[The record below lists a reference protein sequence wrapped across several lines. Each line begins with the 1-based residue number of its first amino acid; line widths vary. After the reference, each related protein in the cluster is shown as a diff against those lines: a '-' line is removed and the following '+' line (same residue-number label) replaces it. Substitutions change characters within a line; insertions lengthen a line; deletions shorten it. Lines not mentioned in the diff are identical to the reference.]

1 MRDIIDE
8 RNEKERI
15 SRSIIKYWNV
25 NYIVPEPPKEELP
38 DVELDDD
45 IMAIINRL
53 DNEAQE
59 DEAAKQAEIEQA
71 KEEYRQNDR
80 KLYNAA
86 TGAYSGVYGQNGID
100 DEVTKGQIDAILH
113 ERSDELRDLIAQ
125 GNGEK

>member
-59 DEAAKQAEIEQA
+59 DEAAKQAEIEHA

-80 KLYNAA
+80 QLYNAA
-86 TGAYSGVYGQNGID
+86 TGAYSGVYGQGGVD
-100 DEVTKGQIDAILH
+100 DDVTRGKIDAILH

-125 GNGEK
+125 GSAQK